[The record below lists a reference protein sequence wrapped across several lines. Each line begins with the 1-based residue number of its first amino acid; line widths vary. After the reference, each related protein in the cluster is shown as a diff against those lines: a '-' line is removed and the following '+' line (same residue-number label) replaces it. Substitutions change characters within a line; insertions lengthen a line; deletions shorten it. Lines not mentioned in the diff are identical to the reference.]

1 MVEHVKQVAD
11 SEKRK
16 DMQFKDGQT
25 LSSSMVQA
33 TVELID
39 PPPADPVNF
48 ASVGKAKV
56 YVGNRTL
63 LWRIKRTIDE
73 VFQRSF

>member
-1 MVEHVKQVAD
+1 MVEHIKQTGDV
-11 SEKRK
+11 EKRK

-33 TVELID
+33 TVELVD
-39 PPPADPVNF
+39 TPPEPLNY

-56 YVGNRTL
+56 YVGNRTIA
-63 LWRIKRTIDE
+63 WRIKRSIDE
-73 VFQRSF
+73 LLQQSF